1 MLMLL
6 VSGCSIGN
14 SRTVDPVVP
23 VRAVCTSLGPL
34 VSDHAD
40 ALIADGGPMSLQTGV
55 LLIGG
60 FDGAC
65 QEPKGDA
72 RSAR

>member
-1 MLMLL
+1 MLTLL

-14 SRTVDPVVP
+14 SRTLDPVVP
-23 VRAVCTSLGPL
+23 VRAVCSSLEPL
-34 VSDHAD
+34 VDDHAD
-40 ALIADGGPMSLQTGV
+40 ALLTDGGPESLQTGV

-65 QEPKGDA
+65 QRGKPEK
-72 RSAR
+72 

>member
-1 MLMLL
+1 MLILL

-14 SRTVDPVVP
+14 NSRTIDPVVP
-23 VRAVCTSLGPL
+23 VRAVCDTLSPL
-34 VSDHAD
+34 VDDHAD
-40 ALIADGGPMSLQTGV
+40 ALIADGGNRSLQTGV

-65 QEPKGDA
+65 QLNTDE
-72 RSAR
+72 

>member
-14 SRTVDPVVP
+14 SRAVDPVGP

-34 VSDHAD
+34 VDDHAD

-65 QEPKGDA
+65 QVNPTKK
-72 RSAR
+72 

>member
-14 SRTVDPVVP
+14 NSRTLDPVVP
-23 VRAVCTSLGPL
+23 IRAVCTSLGPL
-34 VSDHAD
+34 VDDHAD
-40 ALIADGGPMSLQTGV
+40 ALIADGGPESLQTGV

-65 QEPKGDA
+65 QELKK
-72 RSAR
+72 

>member
-14 SRTVDPVVP
+14 SRTIDPVVP
-23 VRAVCTSLGPL
+23 VRAVCDTLAPL
-34 VSDHAD
+34 VDDHAD
-40 ALIADGGPMSLQTGV
+40 ALIADGGNRSLQTGV

-65 QEPKGDA
+65 QLNPSE
-72 RSAR
+72 

>member
-6 VSGCSIGN
+6 VSGCGIGN

-23 VRAVCTSLGPL
+23 LRAVCTSLEPL
-34 VSDHAD
+34 VDDHAD
-40 ALIADGGPMSLQTGV
+40 ALILDGGSQSLQTGV

-65 QEPKGDA
+65 QVKPPKK
-72 RSAR
+72 